1 MDPLREMFRHHAWA
15 TLTLLDYC
23 ERLPPEQL
31 RETAPGTYGPI
42 LETFVHLVGADQ
54 RYLVG
59 LTGEQPEA
67 PLRQGDAPPLAELR
81 PRFEASVRSWEALL
95 DRIGDLDVT
104 LPGRGGEPDISHAQN
119 LLMLQ
124 AIHHGNDHRTHICSV
139 LNVLGLETPDIDGWS
154 YWRANHSTKA

>member
-23 ERLPPEQL
+23 AGLPPEKL
-31 RETAPGTYGPI
+31 REPALGTYGPI

-59 LTGEQPEA
+59 LTDEQP
-67 PLRQGDAPPLAELR
+67 DAPIGRGEVLPLAELR

-95 DRIGDLDVT
+95 DRVGELDVT
-104 LPGRGGEPDISHAQN
+104 LPGRGDEPDVPHAQN

-139 LNVLGLETPDIDGWS
+139 LSVLGLEAPDIDGWS
-154 YWRANHSTKA
+154 YWGATHQ